1 MGSAVVN
8 DHRVVFPV
16 LRQVIATI
24 MTEPGVSASLWKRHA
39 DFDYSGSLRPLL
51 SSAIDAVFHK
61 YKLAVEETAVS
72 ITDGQ
77 SPECEESMT
86 FSNQGSA
93 HDVDVGDDCDYDY
106 DDDDDMS
113 SAESH
118 GQPNASG
125 PFLNFDDSDSD
136 VTMTIS
142 PSELHHQPDKSVDR
156 DVEIVWQPAKWP
168 PADLHNTSSYHR
180 ERKSNDEVACHR
192 CKAYDAHC
200 KSSAEKYRRTL
211 DNYTKTVSELMAG
224 FKKVLERYPELK
236 VDCSDERLYYM
247 VQAALGRNNLVREMV
262 RLSATRAACSPKSYG
277 ESTTADI
284 AAVHDALNICYNDAD
299 ALRLILDRY
308 ADLYVRYIQVWREMC
323 AKVSKD
329 ITVMELLNYTEGRPG
344 VEHGEPWCE
353 ARAYIRR
360 IIDRSKRLAP
370 RSVADYCAE
379 KLNALNL
386 KLTRVPRDQGV
397 HKEDL
402 EVLLEDMRQRLDLD
416 AKQCASDSH
425 MSDLYLDVRSD
436 LAVLDTLVG
445 VGSLSAKTLLHER
458 HLLVCQIRKL
468 VKTQGCVQFH

>member
-1 MGSAVVN
+1 MA
-8 DHRVVFPV
+8 
-16 LRQVIATI
+16 
-24 MTEPGVSASLWKRHA
+24 
-39 DFDYSGSLRPLL
+39 
-51 SSAIDAVFHK
+51 
-61 YKLAVEETAVS
+61 
-72 ITDGQ
+72 
-77 SPECEESMT
+77 
-86 FSNQGSA
+86 FSDQGSV
-93 HDVDVGDDCDYDY
+93 HDDDVDVDADD

-118 GQPNASG
+118 SQPNISE

-136 VTMTIS
+136 VTMSTS
-142 PSELHHQPDKSVDR
+142 PSERHHQPDKGGDR

-168 PADLHNTSSYHR
+168 PADSHDTSSYQR
-180 ERKSNDEVACHR
+180 ERKSNDKVPCQR

-200 KSSAEKYRRTL
+200 KSSAEKYKRTL
-211 DNYTKTVSELMAG
+211 DNYTKTVSELMTG

-262 RLSATRAACSPKSYG
+262 RLSATRAACASKSYG
-277 ESTTADI
+277 ESTAGEI

-360 IIDRSKRLAP
+360 IIVRSKRLAP

-386 KLTRVPRDQGV
+386 KLARVPRDPGV

-402 EVLLEDMRQRLDLD
+402 EVLLERMRQRLDLD
-416 AKQCASDSH
+416 ARQCASDSH

>member
-8 DHRVVFPV
+8 NHRVVFPV
-16 LRQVIATI
+16 VRQVIATV

-51 SSAIDAVFHK
+51 SNAIDAVFHK
-61 YKLAVEETAVS
+61 YKLAVEETAMS

-77 SPECEESMT
+77 SLEREESMAV
-86 FSNQGSA
+86 SNQGSV
-93 HDVDVGDDCDYDY
+93 HDVDDDYDY
-106 DDDDDMS
+106 DDDDDDDMS

-118 GQPNASG
+118 GQPNVSG
-125 PFLNFDDSDSD
+125 RPFLNFDDSDSD
-136 VTMTIS
+136 ATMSIS

-168 PADLHNTSSYHR
+168 PSDLHNTSSYRR
-180 ERKSNDEVACHR
+180 ERKSNDEVPCQR
-192 CKAYDAHC
+192 CKGYDAHC
-200 KSSAEKYRRTL
+200 KSSAEKYKRTL

-262 RLSATRAACSPKSYG
+262 RLSATRAACAPTSHG
-277 ESTTADI
+277 ESTTGDI

-360 IIDRSKRLAP
+360 IIDRSKHLAP

-386 KLTRVPRDQGV
+386 KLARVPRDQGV

-402 EVLLEDMRQRLDLD
+402 EVLLEHMRQRLDLD
-416 AKQCASDSH
+416 AKRCASDSH
-425 MSDLYLDVRSD
+425 M
-436 LAVLDTLVG
+436 LVG